1 MDEPMLDSEQM
12 NQRLDEMVKKLEQ
25 SAVERH
31 TVNGKVHVALN
42 SIAQKTETL
51 TQKTEN
57 QDVVLNHL
65 SKSVEQ
71 ITQSVRRIE
80 VRLVGD
86 EDLKGTGIIQEQSDQ
101 KARITALEVRVD
113 NTEEAVKEHRSD
125 YISDKRALIWI
136 GATIAGLG
144 AIITWLQNSGFLH
157 KIFG

>member
-1 MDEPMLDSEQM
+1 MLDSEQM
-12 NQRLDEMVKKLEQ
+12 NQKLDEMVKKLEQ
-25 SAVERH
+25 NAIERH

-65 SKSVEQ
+65 SKSVES

-101 KARITALEVRVD
+101 KARITASEVRVD
-113 NTEEAVKEHRSD
+113 LLEKVVKENHSD
-125 YISDKRALIWI
+125 YLSDKRALIWI

-144 AIITWLQNSGFLH
+144 GIITWLQNSGFFH
-157 KIFG
+157 KILS